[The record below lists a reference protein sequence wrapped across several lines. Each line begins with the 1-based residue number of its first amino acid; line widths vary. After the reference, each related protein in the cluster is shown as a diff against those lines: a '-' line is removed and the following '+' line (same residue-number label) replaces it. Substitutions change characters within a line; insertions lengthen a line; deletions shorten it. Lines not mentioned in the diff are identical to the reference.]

1 MTIEHKSF
9 AGQGAIAANSVIAF
23 GTADNTV
30 ALATGPTSKI
40 IGTSDN
46 LDHTDGEQVDLEMR
60 PMGEV
65 KLGAAVTR
73 GDRLTSN
80 AAGLAVTAAPAA
92 GVNAHTFGIA
102 AKSGVATE
110 VIPYIR
116 ALSVL
121 QG

>member
-1 MTIEHKSF
+1 MIENKSY
-9 AGQGAIAANSVIAF
+9 AGQGAIGGFSVIAI

-30 ALATGPTSKI
+30 TLATGPTSKI
-40 IGTSDN
+40 IGTSDA
-46 LDHTDGEQVDLEMR
+46 LDHVDGEQVDLEMR

-80 AAGLAVTAAPAA
+80 ASGLAVTAAPAA
-92 GVNAHTFGIA
+92 GVNAQTFGIA
-102 AKSGVATE
+102 AKSGVLNE

-116 ALSVL
+116 TLVVV